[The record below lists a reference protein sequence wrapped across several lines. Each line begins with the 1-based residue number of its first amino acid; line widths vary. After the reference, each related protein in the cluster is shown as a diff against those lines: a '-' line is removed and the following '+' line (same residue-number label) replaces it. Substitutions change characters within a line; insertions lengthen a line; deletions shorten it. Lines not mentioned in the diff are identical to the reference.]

1 MMKDV
6 DRSCPCYGCNKR
18 HAEHGYNCH
27 SDCPEYKKWADKI
40 ASENE
45 LVRRKKAEE
54 ADDIGVRITSIK
66 RNKREKETEKC
77 RWKG

>member
-27 SDCPEYKKWADKI
+27 SDCSEYKEYKAKA

-45 LVRRKKAEE
+45 LIRRKKAEE
-54 ADDIGVRITSIK
+54 ADAIGVRITSIK